1 MRKKLSDAIDD
12 PVEINNLFKTLL
24 ENNSRMRK
32 YVNKMKT
39 LYKLQETQ
47 HTEELQKVK
56 GDLSLQE
63 EIVKLHEEQE
73 SQELTKLKYKNF
85 MNDTQIKDY
94 EDKLEKVSKVSD
106 IVKECKMTKEQNQE
120 TIQKL
125 EEEKEMYRKLWD
137 GSTRQ
142 SKSDNAD
149 WSKCRRENK
158 KLKKKIE
165 ELEKLAQS

>member
-1 MRKKLSDAIDD
+1 M
-12 PVEINNLFKTLL
+12 E
-24 ENNSRMRK
+24 
-32 YVNKMKT
+32 
-39 LYKLQETQ
+39 
-47 HTEELQKVK
+47 
-56 GDLSLQE
+56 E
-63 EIVKLHEEQE
+63 EIERL
-73 SQELTKLKYKNF
+73 
-85 MNDTQIKDY
+85 
-94 EDKLEKVSKVSD
+94 
-106 IVKECKMTKEQNQE
+106 KEQNK
-120 TIQKL
+120 KL